1 MGYQRRVH
9 GESATVCLYIT
20 MLVFFICAVLGG
32 ALAEVEDTNNNRT
45 SKTFSLFSIVQFP
58 NEVCMAKSSTTSDSI
73 YGTCYTSAECTS
85 MGGTADGNC
94 AAGFGVCCIVA
105 STTCGSTISTNTTY
119 IRNPSYPS
127 AYTPGSTSES
137 CTYTINKVQDDICQ
151 LRLDFQH
158 FSGITNT
165 LGVCT
170 DTFMVTGQTGVNPPT
185 ICGTNTGHHMY
196 VEFGTEAS
204 DTAKIEVKYGTTT
217 ADKMYNILLRQIS
230 CTATWRAPTDCVQY
244 FTGVSGNVQS
254 YNFAGAQLLNSQ
266 YYHNCIRTELG
277 YCGVMWQQSSTTSPD
292 PFDMTTGAVTTA
304 ASGKAGCA
312 NTYISIPGLIAN
324 TADEK
329 YHSIMCGGQFG
340 IDGAAVSSALITK
353 TQPFRLGVFTDAN
366 AIASPTTGFNLDY
379 TQVPC

>member
-1 MGYQRRVH
+1 
-9 GESATVCLYIT
+9 
-20 MLVFFICAVLGG
+20 
-32 ALAEVEDTNNNRT
+32 LAGVEDTNNNRT
-45 SKTFSLFSIVQFP
+45 SKTFSLFSVVQFP

-165 LGVCT
+165 LGACT
-170 DTFMVTGQTGVNPPT
+170 DKFMVTGQTGVNPPT
-185 ICGTNTGHHMY
+185 ICGTNTGYHMY

-204 DTAKIEVKYGTTT
+204 DTAKIEVTYGTTT

-266 YYHNCIRTELG
+266 YYDNCIRTELG
-277 YCGVMWQQSSTTSPD
+277 YCGALWHESSTTSPD
-292 PFDMTTGAVTTA
+292 PFDMTVGATKA
-304 ASGKAGCA
+304 ASGPTGCA

-324 TADEK
+324 DEAET
-329 YHSIMCGGQFG
+329 YYSIMCGAYFG
-340 IDGAAVSSALITK
+340 IDDASVSSALITK
-353 TQPFRLGVFTDAN
+353 TQPLRLGVFTDTTTPLTA
-366 AIASPTTGFNLDY
+366 PTEGFNLDY